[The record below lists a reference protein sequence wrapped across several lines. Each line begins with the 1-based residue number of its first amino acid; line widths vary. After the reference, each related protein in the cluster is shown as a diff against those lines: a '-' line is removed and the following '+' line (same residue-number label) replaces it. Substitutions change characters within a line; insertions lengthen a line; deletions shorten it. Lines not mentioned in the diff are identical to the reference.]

1 MKKLKYKAMKA
12 WGGVKV
18 YLNPFLMSH
27 YGGK

>member
-1 MKKLKYKAMKA
+1 MKKLKYKAIKA

-18 YLNPFLMSH
+18 YPNLFVMSH